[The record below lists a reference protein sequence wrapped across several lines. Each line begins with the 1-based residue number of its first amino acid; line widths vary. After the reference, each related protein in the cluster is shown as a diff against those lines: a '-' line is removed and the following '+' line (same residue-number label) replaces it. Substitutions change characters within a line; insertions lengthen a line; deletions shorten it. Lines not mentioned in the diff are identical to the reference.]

1 MTIWIDDG
9 TDDGFLANCGNCV
22 FAVEDPTEGFL
33 TCGWDP
39 PVATGEMTLEATASW
54 PAMTVTVWRQPQVHP
69 DQHCHHHPSVQQ
81 AKDFGRGWPKGL
93 RRPEDR
99 ARGGQA

>member
-1 MTIWIDDG
+1 MTLWIDDG
-9 TDDGFLANCGNCV
+9 TDDGFLAECGNCT

-39 PVATGEMTLEATASW
+39 PQLSLVAYQGVE
-54 PAMTVTVWRQPQVHP
+54 VIRVWSQPVVDA
-69 DQHCHHHPSVQQ
+69 DQHCHHHPNVQQ
-81 AKDFGRGWPKGL
+81 AKDFRRGWQKGL

-99 ARGGQA
+99 GNQHSKEE